1 MPKFK
6 VFVERTESLCAI
18 IEADSEE
25 EAEKYA
31 DEYYSDCD
39 WSDCDGTLSTEILLV
54 KQRKQMSNYI
64 TTPLTEIMLKAGE

>member
-6 VFVERTESLCAI
+6 VFAKRTETLCAI
-18 IEADSEE
+18 IEADSAE

-39 WSDCDGTLSTEILLV
+39 WSDIDNLRTEILFGE
-54 KQRKQMSNYI
+54 
-64 TTPLTEIMLKAGE
+64 TEEEDDE